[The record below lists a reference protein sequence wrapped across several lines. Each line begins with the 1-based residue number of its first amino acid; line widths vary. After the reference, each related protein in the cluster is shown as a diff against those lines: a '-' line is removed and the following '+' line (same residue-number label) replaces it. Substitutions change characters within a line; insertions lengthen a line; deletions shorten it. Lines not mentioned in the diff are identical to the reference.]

1 MRPATTLRAPLAK
14 EMAAAAA
21 ALERVEGG
29 ARLPDA
35 LVQVL
40 DQWALPADSRAPVRD
55 MAYASVR
62 RLGTA
67 RAILTQLAQRP
78 IAAPLAAILHT
89 ALVQLMDPLRP
100 PAIIVDQAVAA
111 VRGTARNP
119 RQAVSEGGFANAVLR
134 RFLREREAR
143 LAALEEASAAQ
154 QTDPDWPSWWVA
166 ELRKDHP
173 EQWPEVLAV
182 GAQTPPLTLR
192 VDCSQTT
199 PAAYLDVLSAQGIA
213 AVQVGPQAIR
223 FERGCPVAM
232 IPGFDL
238 GLVSVQDAGAQ
249 LAAPLLGV
257 ESGHRVL
264 DACAAPGG
272 KTVHLL
278 ELFEAGRTE
287 VELVALDLD
296 AQRLQR
302 VRGNVERSGFAV
314 VGGGTPKTGRKPR
327 EMAAPVALLT
337 ADAMHPE
344 TWWDGRA
351 FERILLDAP
360 CTASGIVRRHPEIRW
375 LRRRGD
381 LATLA
386 ATQRGLLDALW
397 PLLAPGGRLLYVTC
411 SLFRTENEAV
421 VGAFVD
427 ATADC
432 RRLALHWSFTPAD
445 APESVA
451 QLLPVAS
458 PTRDHDGFFYALL
471 ERDFAISRVQT
482 TFRAPVVD
490 CAFAGAGAGRV
501 GLE

>member
-1 MRPATTLRAPLAK
+1 
-14 EMAAAAA
+14 MAAAAV
-21 ALERVEGG
+21 ALERMEGG

-35 LVQVL
+35 LDQVL
-40 DQWALPADSRAPVRD
+40 GQWALPADSYAPVRD

-89 ALVQLMDPLRP
+89 ALVQLLDPVRP
-100 PAIIVDQAVAA
+100 AAIIVDQAVAA

-119 RQAVSEGGFANAVLR
+119 RQAASEGGFANAILR
-134 RFLREREAR
+134 RFLRERETC
-143 LAALEEASAAQ
+143 LTALQQTSAAQ
-154 QTDPDWPSWWVA
+154 QTDADWPTWWVA

-192 VDCSQTT
+192 VDCSRTT
-199 PAAYLDVLSAQGIA
+199 PDDYLSLLAAQGIA
-213 AVQVGPQAIR
+213 AVQVGRQAIR
-223 FERGCPVAM
+223 FERGCPVSM
-232 IPGFDL
+232 IPGFDQ

-278 ELFEAGRTE
+278 ELFEAERT
-287 VELVALDLD
+287 VAELVALDVD
-296 AQRLQR
+296 EQRLQR
-302 VRGNVERSGFAV
+302 VRENVERSGFSV
-314 VGGGTPKTGRKPR
+314 MGGAMSRTSQTVRKSR
-327 EMAAPVALLT
+327 TTTTVQLLT
-337 ADAMHPE
+337 ANAMNPE
-344 TWWDGRA
+344 SWWDGRA
-351 FERILLDAP
+351 FDRILLDAP

-421 VGAFVD
+421 IGAFID
-427 ATADC
+427 STAGC
-432 RRLALHWSFTPAD
+432 RRLALEWSFRSPD
-445 APESVA
+445 ASESVA
-451 QLLPVAS
+451 QLLPIAN

-471 ERDFAISRVQT
+471 ERDFASPGVQKT
-482 TFRAPVVD
+482 LCAPVLD
-490 CAFAGAGAGRV
+490 RTFAGAGAG
-501 GLE
+501 GLGFD

>member
-1 MRPATTLRAPLAK
+1 
-14 EMAAAAA
+14 MAAAAD

-29 ARLPDA
+29 DRLPDA
-35 LVQVL
+35 LAQVL
-40 DQWALPADSRAPVRD
+40 DQWALPKDSHAPVRD

-89 ALVQLMDPLRP
+89 ALVQLMDPVRP
-100 PAIIVDQAVAA
+100 AAIIVDQAVAA
-111 VRGTARNP
+111 VRGTSRNP
-119 RQAVSEGGFANAVLR
+119 RQASSEGGFANAVLR

-143 LAALEEASAAQ
+143 LTALQQVSAAQ

-173 EQWPEVLAV
+173 DQWPQVLAV

-192 VDCSQTT
+192 VDCSQTSL
-199 PAAYLDVLSAQGIA
+199 AAYLGVLAAQGIA
-213 AVQVGPQAIR
+213 AAQVGPQAIR
-223 FERGCPVAM
+223 LERGCPVAM
-232 IPGFDL
+232 IPGFDQ

-257 ESGHRVL
+257 ENGHRVL

-278 ELFEAGRTE
+278 ELFEAARME
-287 VELVALDLD
+287 VELTALDLD
-296 AQRLQR
+296 AERLRR
-302 VRGNVERSGFAV
+302 VRDNIERSGFAL
-314 VGGGTPKTGRKPR
+314 GGGVTSRTAEPARKPR
-327 EMAAPVALLT
+327 TTTTPVRLVT

-421 VGAFVD
+421 VSAFVD

-432 RRLALHWSFTPAD
+432 RRLALQWSFPPDD

-451 QLLPVAS
+451 QLLPFAS
-458 PTRDHDGFFYALL
+458 QTRDHDGFFYALL
-471 ERDFAISRVQT
+471 ERDVAISRVQT
-482 TFRAPVVD
+482 TGRAPAGD
-490 CAFAGAGAGRV
+490 GAFAGPGAGGV

>member
-1 MRPATTLRAPLAK
+1 
-14 EMAAAAA
+14 MAAAAV
-21 ALERVEGG
+21 ALERMESG

-35 LVQVL
+35 LDQVL
-40 DQWALPADSRAPVRD
+40 NQWALPADSHAPVRD

-67 RAILTQLAQRP
+67 RAILAQLSQRP

-89 ALVQLMDPLRP
+89 ALVQLMDPVRP
-100 PAIIVDQAVAA
+100 AAIIVDQSVAA

-119 RQAVSEGGFANAVLR
+119 RQAASEAGFANAVLR
-134 RFLREREAR
+134 RFLREREAC
-143 LAALEEASAAQ
+143 LTAVQQASAAQ

-173 EQWPEVLAV
+173 GHWPEVLAV

-199 PAAYLDVLSAQGIA
+199 PAAYLGVLAAQGIA
-213 AVQVGPQAIR
+213 AAQVGLQAIR
-223 FERGCPVAM
+223 LERGCPVAM
-232 IPGFDL
+232 IPGFAQ

-257 ESGHRVL
+257 ESGQRVL

-287 VELVALDLD
+287 VELVALDVD
-296 AQRLQR
+296 EQRLQR
-302 VRGNVERSGFAV
+302 VRDNVERSGFAFI
-314 VGGGTPKTGRKPR
+314 GAGPLRTPQTARKLR
-327 EMAAPVALLT
+327 MSAAPVRLMT
-337 ADAMHPE
+337 ADAKHPE
-344 TWWDGRA
+344 SWWDGRA
-351 FERILLDAP
+351 FDRILLDAP

-411 SLFRTENEAV
+411 SLFRMENEAV
-421 VGAFVD
+421 VGAFVN

-432 RRLALHWSFTPAD
+432 RRLALHWSFRPAD

-471 ERDFAISRVQT
+471 ERDFATPRVQT
-482 TFRAPVVD
+482 TLCAPAVD
-490 CAFAGAGAGRV
+490 RAFAGTGAG
-501 GLE
+501 GLGLD

>member
-1 MRPATTLRAPLAK
+1 
-14 EMAAAAA
+14 MAAAAV
-21 ALERVEGG
+21 ALERMEAG

-35 LVQVL
+35 LAQVL
-40 DQWALPADSRAPVRD
+40 DQWALPTDSHAPVRD
-55 MAYASVR
+55 MAYSSVR

-89 ALVQLMDPLRP
+89 ALVQLLDPVRP

-111 VRGTARNP
+111 VRGTARNS
-119 RQAVSEGGFANAVLR
+119 RQAASEAGFANAILR
-134 RFLREREAR
+134 RFLRESETC
-143 LAALEEASAAQ
+143 LTALQQASAAR

-173 EQWPEVLAV
+173 SHWPEVLGV
-182 GAQTPPLTLR
+182 GTQTPPLTLR

-199 PAAYLDVLSAQGIA
+199 PAAYLGVLAAHGIA

-223 FERGCPVAM
+223 LERGCPVAM
-232 IPGFDL
+232 IPGFDQ

-296 AQRLQR
+296 GQRLQR
-302 VRGNVERSGFAV
+302 VRDNVERSGFALE
-314 VGGGTPKTGRKPR
+314 GAELLGTPQVARKR
-327 EMAAPVALLT
+327 RSTAVPVRMLT

-344 TWWDGRA
+344 SWWDGRA
-351 FERILLDAP
+351 FDRILLDAP

-482 TFRAPVVD
+482 TLRAPVVD

>member
-1 MRPATTLRAPLAK
+1 M
-14 EMAAAAA
+14 
-21 ALERVEGG
+21 
-29 ARLPDA
+29 PDA
-35 LVQVL
+35 LEQVL
-40 DQWALPADSRAPVRD
+40 VQWALPADSHAPVRD

-67 RAILTQLAQRP
+67 RAILAQLSQRP
-78 IAAPLAAILHT
+78 IAAPLAAILNT
-89 ALVQLMDPLRP
+89 ALVQLIDPVRP
-100 PAIIVDQAVAA
+100 AAIIVDQAVAA

-134 RFLREREAR
+134 RFLREREAC
-143 LAALEEASAAQ
+143 LTALHRASAAQ
-154 QTDPDWPSWWVA
+154 QTDLDWPTWWVA

-173 EQWPEVLAV
+173 DQWTEVLAV
-182 GAQTPPLTLR
+182 GGQTPPLTLR

-199 PAAYLDVLSAQGIA
+199 PDAYLDVLAGQGIA
-213 AVQVGPQAIR
+213 AAQVGQQAIR
-223 FERGCPVAM
+223 LDRGYPVTM
-232 IPGFDL
+232 IPGFDQ

-278 ELFEAGRTE
+278 ELIAAGRAE
-287 VELVALDLD
+287 VELVALDID
-296 AQRLQR
+296 EKRLQR
-302 VRGNVERSGFAV
+302 VRQNVERSGFAV
-314 VGGGTPKTGRKPR
+314 LGSPPR
-327 EMAAPVALLT
+327 ARETVPESRANAAPVRLMA
-337 ADAMHPE
+337 ANAMHPE
-344 TWWDGRA
+344 SWWDGRA

-386 ATQRGLLDALW
+386 STQRGLLDALW

-421 VGAFVD
+421 IGAFID
-427 ATADC
+427 STADC
-432 RRLALHWSFTPAD
+432 RRLALDWSFRLSD
-445 APESVA
+445 GPEPVA

-458 PTRDHDGFFYALL
+458 PSRDHDGFFYALL
-471 ERDFAISRVQT
+471 ERDFVIPRVQK

-490 CAFAGAGAGRV
+490 PAGTGTGSGVGARGGSGIGSGIGSWTDTDRAGFDRGH
-501 GLE
+501 